1 MRSRPHDIKIA
12 TSVRRAASRKKLG
25 IDPGIRDNPE
35 EDYVEPKFE
44 PEKNKYGP
52 SYSAGSVAGIA
63 ASFVVSKLA
72 TTWTVAPSGEV
83 QDFAASGVQGSGQ
96 TSAPESRTSTLVEG
110 PNPLASQL
118 GQVSSAPVV
127 GADVGDLECGGMVT
141 AAQRSFGAIL
151 VSESALLLDG
161 LKLILANTDFQIVAS
176 GSAVEE
182 LDLHHLQKDR
192 SLLFI
197 LGAGHDPG
205 TAVRQVEW
213 LKHRRPDARVAI
225 LGEIDRMTDMALL
238 FQAGANACFP
248 KEISTPIFLK
258 SLELVMMGSTLL
270 PSSIVSSIRDCGDV
284 LPQTIDGSP
293 PHLSAQEQR
302 ILGCLVEGHSNKA
315 IARELGIAV
324 ATVKVHVKA
333 ILRKIRVQNRT
344 QAAIWAM
351 SHDFGECPVREGEL
365 GLSLAAIEL
374 LSPASLTLDEN
385 PISLPAA
392 QRGSDAAVNK
402 KVIAASSSEATLMTK
417 SKSIFL
423 QKTGAMRFQR
433 RIAEDKERH
442 GEIVAN
448 INRLRELRE
457 ARSLEAQ

>member
-1 MRSRPHDIKIA
+1 MRSGPRDIKCA
-12 TSVRRAASRKKLG
+12 PSVRGAHSDEKLG

-44 PEKNKYGP
+44 PEKSNYGP

-63 ASFVVSKLA
+63 ASFAVGKLA
-72 TTWTVAPSGEV
+72 TSSTVAPSGEV
-83 QDFAASGVQGSGQ
+83 QDPVASGVRASGQ
-96 TSAPESRTSTLVEG
+96 PPAPESPTSTPVEG

-118 GQVSSAPVV
+118 TVGQVSSAPVG
-127 GADVGDLECGGMVT
+127 GADVRDLECGGTVT
-141 AAQRSFGAIL
+141 ATQRSFGAIL
-151 VSESALLLDG
+151 VGESTLLLDG

-197 LGAGHDPG
+197 MGAGHDPG

-238 FQAGANACFP
+238 LQAGANACFP

-402 KVIAASSSEATLMTK
+402 KMIAASSSEATLMTK
-417 SKSIFL
+417 SRSIFL
-423 QKTGAMRFQR
+423 QKTG
-433 RIAEDKERH
+433 K
-442 GEIVAN
+442 
-448 INRLRELRE
+448 ELRRFNTVPIGIE
-457 ARSLEAQ
+457 PGAET